1 MVLVDDDNHHYG
13 RNDFGMFNL
22 LRSPVWIFDIDQKAM
37 YWANRSALYI
47 WNATSL
53 EELLARD
60 FASDMSDAAW
70 SFLLD
75 TKRKL
80 LLNQVVSEQWTFYP
94 LGLGATTLDIN
105 CSAVRIE
112 DGRIAMLLEAEI
124 IGNKRE
130 MTESTV
136 RSIEILKHLPIAVS
150 QFTQQGRLIYQNPQ
164 AYHLFGATSS
174 SRSEQENTN
183 NKASSSTA
191 PAPAASSSDT
201 VNESKSQLEQ
211 SPTET
216 SETIVQRPDENENVL
231 LRRFVDLELGQSALQ
246 QIQKGTDFS
255 AEAQLYTHPP
265 EPLLLSLSDATIV
278 DQPRWFNVLLRR
290 ARDPVTSEFVILYIA
305 RDIEDIVRAR
315 KETTKAALKSE
326 FLDVM
331 AHEIRTPLHQIVGHV
346 DLLEDS
352 VLNKEQLESVQQIQ
366 SSSSLLM
373 SIINDLLDCSKL
385 EYGQVQIEHVTFALD
400 TVVNGCIASSRPQAQ
415 KKNITLTCHIDSS
428 CAPYLIADP
437 NRLRQILN
445 NLLSNAVKFTETGSV
460 SLTVEPCDAD
470 ASWHES
476 SSLLEHGT
484 SAATRRQRLRF
495 SVTDTGI
502 GIDAKEQTVI
512 FERYRQANSSVA
524 RQFGGTGLGLPICKG
539 LVELMHGIIGLHS
552 EMGRGTTFFFE
563 IPFAVAHA
571 TIKNVTKRT
580 TSPDKVAPQKPPLS
594 ASPSMEVLVVEDNK
608 VNQKVVKSMLQR
620 FGHVVTIAENGQVA
634 LKELNQ
640 KRFHLILMDIQM
652 PVMDGIECTKYI
664 RNVLHLSKE
673 QMPIVG
679 LTAGFQ
685 LSEQSFYENEVGMN
699 SCLGKPLPMDALKN
713 TLACYQQSH
722 PALKE
727 TKVVNTTT
735 AAIIETSPTPPKHV
749 LDAAAHT
756 SISLIPP
763 IDYSS
768 FQLKNLDL
776 AASPKKKHCS

>member
-1 MVLVDDDNHHYG
+1 MVLVEDDQQHYC
-13 RNDFGMFNL
+13 RNDFGMFDL
-22 LRSPVWIFDIDQKAM
+22 LRAPVWIFDIDQKAM

-53 EELLARD
+53 EELLSRD

-75 TKRKL
+75 TKAKL
-80 LLNQVVSEQWTFYP
+80 LRNQVVSEQWTFYP
-94 LGLGATTLDIN
+94 RGLGATTLDIH
-105 CSAVRIE
+105 CSAIRIDT
-112 DGRIAMLLEAEI
+112 DGRIAMLIEAEI
-124 IGNKRE
+124 IGN
-130 MTESTV
+130 
-136 RSIEILKHLPIAVS
+136 
-150 QFTQQGRLIYQNPQ
+150 YQIPQ
-164 AYHLFGATSS
+164 AYHVFGSTRSS
-174 SRSEQENTN
+174 SSSASALELTTTTTATKVEVTLPKTPDALKTAVRSQE
-183 NKASSSTA
+183 
-191 PAPAASSSDT
+191 
-201 VNESKSQLEQ
+201 
-211 SPTET
+211 
-216 SETIVQRPDENENVL
+216 DENIL
-231 LRRFVDLELGQSALQ
+231 LQRFVDIELGQSALQ
-246 QIQKGTDFS
+246 QIQNGADFS
-255 AEAQLYTHPP
+255 AEAQLYTQALAASNP
-265 EPLLLSLSDATIV
+265 
-278 DQPRWFNVLLRR
+278 PRWFNVLLRR

-385 EYGQVQIEHVTFALD
+385 EYGQVQIENVTFALD
-400 TVVNGCIASSRPQAQ
+400 SVVHGCVASLRPQAQ
-415 KKNITLTCHIDSS
+415 KKGIHLSCHIHAS
-428 CAPYLIADP
+428 CPPHLISDP

-460 SLTVEPCDAD
+460 TLSVAPAAD
-470 ASWHES
+470 AQGNLES
-476 SSLLEHGT
+476 SSRNNCGNQKTGSECM
-484 SAATRRQRLRF
+484 RLRF

-502 GIDAKEQTVI
+502 GMDATEQKVI

-524 RQFGGTGLGLPICKG
+524 RHFGGTGLGLPICKG
-539 LVELMHGIIGLHS
+539 LVDLMHGTIGLTS
-552 EMGRGTTFFFE
+552 ESGRGSTFFFE
-563 IPFAVAHA
+563 IPFAVAKLTA
-571 TIKNVTKRT
+571 NKNIPTPPT
-580 TSPDKVAPQKPPLS
+580 TPGAMVAPQKESPG
-594 ASPSMEVLVVEDNK
+594 ASSMEVLVVEDNK
-608 VNQKVVKSMLQR
+608 VNQKVVRSMLQR
-620 FGHVVTIAENGQVA
+620 FGHTVTIAENGQVA

-640 KRFHLILMDIQM
+640 KQFHLILMDIQM

-713 TLACYQQSH
+713 TLACYQ
-722 PALKE
+722 PALLPPKDVH
-727 TKVVNTTT
+727 TDLMDVVD
-735 AAIIETSPTPPKHV
+735 SPPLTKHV
-749 LDAAAHT
+749 LDAPNT
-756 SISLIPP
+756 ISLIPP
-763 IDYSS
+763 IDCST
-768 FQLKNLDL
+768 FQIKNLDL
-776 AASPKKKHCS
+776 SSPTKKQCSYTK